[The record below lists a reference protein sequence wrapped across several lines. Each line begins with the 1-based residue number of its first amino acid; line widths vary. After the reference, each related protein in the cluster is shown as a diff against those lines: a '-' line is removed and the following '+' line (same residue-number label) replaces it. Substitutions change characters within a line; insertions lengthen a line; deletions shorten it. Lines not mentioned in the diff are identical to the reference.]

1 MRCHAAHALAMLATL
16 SAPLLCG
23 CATPLAS
30 PWDGMK
36 VKHAWGAVP
45 KNWES
50 LGHPSNETM
59 IEFYLALKSHR
70 EDALVEALYEVSDP
84 EHSRYVPTPPTCAS
98 MYPPVPLSHGRYGA
112 HLSKEQVAEVVAP
125 HPDTLELVSSWF
137 GHYDIPS
144 SSISMTLGGNWLR
157 VVGVSVSRANHILG
171 ASYQLYKHVETNDTV
186 LRTISYSLPEVLHG
200 HIQMIVPT
208 TYFGSPLTEGM
219 RPRMHLSTAVETRG
233 KAGSVLSSRDE
244 DGITPSYLRW
254 LYKTLGYAPKATDRN
269 ALGIAGYD
277 GDVPSP
283 QDLALFMTEYRTDGE
298 DATFT
303 VTQINGGGYDPG
315 NPALEAN
322 LDIQY
327 AEAIA
332 YPTPHIFYSTAGT
345 PSSLIDDPYIRWLR
359 YVIAQDDVDI
369 PRTISTSYGGYEY
382 IMPLE
387 YVVSVCR
394 LFGQLGLRGVSVLF
408 ASGDYGVGNGDCLV
422 RGSSGELSVQFLS
435 IFPATCPWVTSVGGT
450 TGHDPEVAAS
460 ISGGGFSIH
469 FRRPIY
475 QANAVPTFLQTF
487 GDKHTGLYNPEGR
500 GFPDISSQAIKFFF
514 VSGGKFHFTSGTS
527 GSAPVRLSLLP
538 ASSTH
543 LAANVQTVAGIIS
556 LLNDY
561 LISKGSNPLGFLNP
575 WLYGTGLPGLNDITS
590 GSNPGCNTDGFSAVA
605 GWDPVTGLGTLDFEK
620 LEEIIDDRLR
630 KSGTSSTQS

>member
-1 MRCHAAHALAMLATL
+1 MRCHALSVLATL
-16 SAPLLCG
+16 SAPLLGG
-23 CATPLAS
+23 CATPLAP

-36 VKHAWGAVP
+36 VKHAWDAVP

-50 LGHPSNETM
+50 LGHPSNETT

-84 EHSRYVPTPPTCAS
+84 EHSR
-98 MYPPVPLSHGRYGA
+98 
-112 HLSKEQVAEVVAP
+112 
-125 HPDTLELVSSWF
+125 
-137 GHYDIPS
+137 
-144 SSISMTLGGNWLR
+144 
-157 VVGVSVSRANHILG
+157 VVGVPVSQANHILG
-171 ASYQLYKHVETNDTV
+171 ASYQLYKHVETNDTI
-186 LRTISYSLPEVLHG
+186 LRTVSYSLPEVLHG
-200 HIQMIVPT
+200 HIQTIVPT
-208 TYFGSPLTEGM
+208 TYFGSPLTERMG
-219 RPRMHLSTAVETRG
+219 PQMHLSTAVEAWG

-254 LYKTLGYAPKATDRN
+254 LYKTLGYVPKATDRN

-283 QDLALFMTEYRTDGE
+283 QDLAL
-298 DATFT
+298 
-303 VTQINGGGYDPG
+303 VNGGGYDPG

-327 AEAIA
+327 AEAMA
-332 YPTPHIFYSTAGT
+332 YPTPHIFYSTAGMLG
-345 PSSLIDDPYIRWLR
+345 SLIDDPYIRWLR
-359 YVIAQDDVDI
+359 YVIAQDDADI

-387 YVVSVCR
+387 YVVSVCT

-408 ASGDYGVGNGDCLV
+408 ASGDYG
-422 RGSSGELSVQFLS
+422 FLP
-435 IFPATCPWVTSVGGT
+435 IFPATCRAFVGPWVTSVGGT

-469 FRRPIY
+469 FLRQAY
-475 QANAVPTFLQTF
+475 QANAVSAFLQNL
-487 GDKHTGLYNPEGR
+487 GDKYTGLYDPGGR
-500 GFPDISSQAIKFFF
+500 GFPDISSQAIKFRM
-514 VSGGKFHFTSGTS
+514 VQRGKFHFASGTS
-527 GSAPVRLSLLP
+527 GSAP
-538 ASSTH
+538 
-543 LAANVQTVAGIIS
+543 TVAGIIS

-561 LISKGSNPLGFLNP
+561 LISKGSNPLGFLNL

-630 KSGTSSTQS
+630 KSGTSSTQNQPST